1 MRLDEICNLKKTD
14 IHENCIHIYK
24 GKTKSSTRV
33 IPVHYL
39 LKDLL
44 HLLNLKSKDGYIITD
59 LCPGGYDDKRSAN
72 FQKKLKRLR
81 DKLEL
86 PKGVVFHSL
95 RNTFSTRM
103 ENLGIPSNHLSQLM
117 GHEDG
122 NMALDVY
129 SGGLAIE
136 PLRESISKLTYGTEV
151 DSLAKNSID
160 KISANT

>member
-1 MRLDEICNLKKTD
+1 MKTD

-24 GKTKSSTRV
+24 GKTKSSTRF

-72 FQKKLKRLR
+72 FQKKLRRLR

-103 ENLGIPSNHLSQLM
+103 ENNGVPRNHISQLM

-151 DSLAKNSID
+151 DSLVKNSID